1 MASLITREQLLRFG
15 AEHILLAVD
24 SAPCPRRSQP
34 LSKKESQL
42 TNGTFADYFLP
53 AAADLPDIV
62 VEHVETP
69 WPHTS
74 LGAKGAGE
82 VVTTG
87 AVGAIMNAVNDAV
100 RLLGACINEGLMTPL
115 RILKAL
121 RRL

>member
-1 MASLITREQLLRFG
+1 MAPLVTREQLLPFG

-42 TNGTFADYFLP
+42 TNGTADYFLP
-53 AAADLPDIV
+53 VAADLPDIV

-74 LGAKGAGE
+74 LGAKGAGP
-82 VVTTG
+82 
-87 AVGAIMNAVNDAV
+87 APSA
-100 RLLGACINEGLMTPL
+100 PS
-115 RILKAL
+115 
-121 RRL
+121 